1 MQADAASHWRLWL
14 GAAGVGLTAVATNA
28 IAMGMLLRDP
38 AFGTATGASGL
49 LSAAFFGGFALG
61 APAFGAIF
69 NITFGASA
77 AWSGLIFVA
86 LSGSALAL
94 VLALVRPGSPRQK

>member
-1 MQADAASHWRLWL
+1 LWP
-14 GAAGVGLTAVATNA
+14 GAAGVGLTVVARNA
-28 IAMGMLLRDP
+28 IAMGMLLLDP

-49 LSAAFFGGFALG
+49 LSVAFFGGFALG

-69 NITFGASA
+69 NTTFGASA